1 VNAADLHEL
10 LDGIVPFDEREKS
23 YLNRIRSLEMPDLF
37 SRTCFEPGHI
47 TASGFVLSPD
57 RTSLLLVWHRKLRA
71 WLQPGG
77 HIEPS
82 DVDLIAAQRR
92 EIEEETGL
100 TDLEWL
106 GLFDVDIHQFPAR
119 GTDSAHEHFDVRS
132 AFVAGTWKITAGD
145 GVDESK
151 WFDLDQLPRSD
162 PSLLRPAAKLRLLG
176 SS

>member
-1 VNAADLHEL
+1 VNLADLHTV
-10 LDGIVPFDEREKS
+10 LDTILPFDERENM
-23 YLNRIRSLEMPDLF
+23 YLDRIRSLGMPDPF
-37 SRTCFEPGHI
+37 SRTCFDPGHV

-57 RTSLLLVWHRKLRA
+57 RTSLLLVWHRKLGA

-77 HIEPS
+77 HIESS

-100 TDLEWL
+100 TNLEWL

-119 GTDSAHEHFDVRS
+119 GAEPAHEHFDVRS
-132 AFVAGTWKITAGD
+132 AFVAGTWDVAAGD

-151 WFDLDQLPRSD
+151 WFDLDQLPGSD
-162 PSLLRPAAKLRLLG
+162 PSLIRPVSKLRALG
-176 SS
+176 SG